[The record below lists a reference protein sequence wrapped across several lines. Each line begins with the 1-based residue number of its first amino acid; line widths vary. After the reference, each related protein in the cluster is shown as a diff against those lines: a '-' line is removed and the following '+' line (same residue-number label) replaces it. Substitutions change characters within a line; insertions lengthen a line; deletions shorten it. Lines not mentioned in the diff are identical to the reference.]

1 MENNNLPEMTDEQR
15 KAALERSAEA
25 RRERME
31 FKELVKK
38 GEISLADALADDRA
52 KRIRVHE
59 FLMCIP
65 GIGKA
70 KADDI
75 MRKRKNKMTDER
87 YREILPV
94 AYMTAAIVKG
104 RQPRPVEVGLCAR
117 AIVDA
122 EDENNLAYRVAMATK
137 IHCTIVGV
145 KRVPTKANSDKY
157 EITYRTLGRD
167 EDEMIPS
174 PLLNGFPLGKV
185 AEWLWGRK
193 NDDGTD
199 YWVGRRA
206 VLYKHND
213 PPKEG
218 DMSSAGYRCCVFAEA
233 LDK

>member
-75 MRKRKNKMTDER
+75 MRKLGIAENRR
-87 YREILPV
+87 VQGLGSRQREGIIELV
-94 AYMTAAIVKG
+94 AKLKEEYGAARMG
-104 RQPRPVEVGLCAR
+104 GFPYQPS
-117 AIVDA
+117 
-122 EDENNLAYRVAMATK
+122 ATK
-137 IHCTIVGV
+137 
-145 KRVPTKANSDKY
+145 
-157 EITYRTLGRD
+157 
-167 EDEMIPS
+167 
-174 PLLNGFPLGKV
+174 
-185 AEWLWGRK
+185 
-193 NDDGTD
+193 
-199 YWVGRRA
+199 
-206 VLYKHND
+206 
-213 PPKEG
+213 G
-218 DMSSAGYRCCVFAEA
+218 DAIWTSAKTR
-233 LDK
+233 